1 MIFDLIRIDVDWFWF
16 GGGLLLG
23 AILGWRG
30 VVVVAAI
37 AGYVLGRGDKKG
49 WR

>member
-1 MIFDLIRIDVDWFWF
+1 MIFDFFAWQIDWFWF
-16 GGGLLLG
+16 GAGLLLG

-49 WR
+49 RR